1 MSKDIVKIKL
11 VKSLI
16 GQQKKVKASILGL
29 GLRKLGSEVEL
40 PKTKET
46 LGLINKVI
54 HLVEIKG

>member
-1 MSKDIVKIKL
+1 MTAPE
-11 VKSLI
+11 
-16 GQQKKVKASILGL
+16 KACEFIIDTVSIIGL
-29 GLRKLGSEVEL
+29 GLRKIGSEVEL